1 MQIKISDLISVY
13 ETLPSQ
19 AQQDFLIAMK
29 IVANVLS
36 VKS

>member
-1 MQIKISDLISVY
+1 MQIKISDIVALY
-13 ETLPSQ
+13 EKLLFQ
-19 AQQDFLIAMK
+19 AQQDFYIAMK